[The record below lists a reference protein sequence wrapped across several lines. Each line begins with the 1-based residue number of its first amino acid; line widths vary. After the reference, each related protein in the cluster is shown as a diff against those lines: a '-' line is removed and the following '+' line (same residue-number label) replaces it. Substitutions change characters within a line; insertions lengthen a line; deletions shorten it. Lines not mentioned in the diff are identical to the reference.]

1 MNRNQRRAEQKR
13 PNDAVMQ
20 QIVERYDHA
29 RRAQD
34 AGDFAAAA
42 QGYKKVLSLWP
53 THAAARDRL
62 GFVYLRQGR
71 RDKAAQQYAELVRTV
86 PQVLQQFEKVLATIA
101 TLTPEFVAALEKP
114 VPEDAL
120 ASSDFRAIIADPYLR
135 AVLEATPVVNL
146 ALERWLTGVRAAMLK
161 AARAGVAVDD
171 AVLTFA
177 ASLAQQCFINEY
189 VFSVDAKEEAEAER
203 LAASVAD
210 ALADGMIIA
219 PFALTVAGMYTGLHR
234 LAGAQQLTPRRW
246 PAPVAAVLTQ
256 QVAEPLQEEA
266 LRATIP
272 QLTPIRDGVTA
283 AVRQQYE
290 ENPYPRW
297 TRLGVPPLPLRV
309 LDDYI
314 RQLFPNASF
323 RPTGARETL
332 EALVAGCG
340 TGRHALELAQG
351 YHGAHV
357 LAVDISLSSLAVAK
371 RHTPPQLA
379 DKIEFGQADILA
391 LGSIDRQFDLINS
404 TGVLHH
410 MERSLDGWR
419 ELVKLMKPNGLI
431 QIGLYSAQARRDVVA
446 ARKMIAERGFPPT
459 PEGIRRL
466 RGELIKEGKPY
477 EFMRLTDF
485 FTISECRDLLFH
497 VHEQQFTI
505 PEIKAALAETNLNFI
520 GFEFSPPEAHRYH
533 HDVFARAGWAATD
546 LDRWDAY
553 EREQPQLFSGMYIF
567 WAQKK

>member
-1 MNRNQRRAEQKR
+1 MNRNQRRDGQQR
-13 PNDAVMQ
+13 PDDADFKK
-20 QIVERYDHA
+20 IVAHYEHA
-29 RRAQD
+29 RNAQN

-42 QGYKKVLSLWP
+42 QSYRKVLSLWP

-62 GFVYLRQGR
+62 GFVYLQQGR
-71 RDKAAQQYAELVRTV
+71 QDKAGEQYAELVRTV
-86 PQVLQQFEKVLATIA
+86 PQVLKQYDKILATIA
-101 TLTPEFVAALEKP
+101 TLTPDFAAALERP

-120 ASSDFRAIIADPYLR
+120 ASANFRAIIAGPYLR

-146 ALERWLTGVRAAMLK
+146 ALERWLTGVRTAMLK
-161 AARAGVAVDD
+161 AARADVPVDD

-189 VFSVDAKEEAEAER
+189 VFSAGAEEEAEAER
-203 LAASVAD
+203 LAATVAD
-210 ALADGMIIA
+210 ALAHGKTIA
-219 PFALTVAGMYTGLHR
+219 PFALTVAGMYAGLHR
-234 LAGAQQLTPRRW
+234 IAGAQQLTTRRW
-246 PAPVAAVLTQ
+246 PASVAAVLTQ
-256 QVAEPLQEEA
+256 QVTEPLQEEA

-272 QLTPIRDGVTA
+272 QLTPISDGVTA

-297 TRLGVPPLPLRV
+297 VRLGVPPLPLRV
-309 LDDYI
+309 LDDYVG
-314 RQLFPNASF
+314 QLFPHASF
-323 RPTGARETL
+323 RATGTRERL

-351 YHGAHV
+351 YQGARV
-357 LAVDISLSSLAVAK
+357 LAVDISLSSLAAAK
-371 RHTPPQLA
+371 RHMPPQLA
-379 DKIEFGQADILA
+379 DKVEFAQADILA

-410 MERSLDGWR
+410 MERSLEGWR
-419 ELVKLMKPNGLI
+419 ELIKLMKPNGLM
-431 QIGLYSAQARRDVVA
+431 QVGLYSAQARRDVVA
-446 ARKMIAERGFPPT
+446 ARKTIAERGIPPT
-459 PEGIRRL
+459 PDGIRRL
-466 RGELIKEGKPY
+466 RGELVTQRKSH

-485 FTISECRDLLFH
+485 FTTSECRDLLFH

-505 PEIKAALAETNLNFI
+505 PQIKAFLGENDLNFI
-520 GFEFSPPEAHRYH
+520 GFEFSPPEAHRDH

-567 WAQKK
+567 WVQKK